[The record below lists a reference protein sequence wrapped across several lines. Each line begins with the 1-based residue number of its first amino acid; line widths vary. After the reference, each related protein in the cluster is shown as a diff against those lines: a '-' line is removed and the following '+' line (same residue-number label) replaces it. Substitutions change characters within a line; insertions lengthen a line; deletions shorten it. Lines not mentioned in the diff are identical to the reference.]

1 MVYQLIKSRSA
12 RRHWPLALVLLYW
25 AVRLHNLDALPI
37 FLDEA
42 AHLDWSRLVWLR
54 QPFHA
59 ASDGKLLSIWVH
71 ALFWPFAATAWI
83 GRVSTLLVTT
93 LGFAALLAITK
104 NLFSRRAAAF
114 AGMLYIVVPFAMFF
128 ERMALPDAFTA
139 AFTVLLVWSSLM
151 LVRNPDQKKLV
162 FLTGFSMAAN
172 VLSKVPNLVFAY
184 VPALAA
190 ILFRASP
197 IWRLQWRA
205 VVRSYMILFWIL
217 LPLYAVLRWI
227 VFSDMGL
234 DLISGKSMT
243 FGDALLNVGT
253 TVGVVIEN
261 YRVLLSPQIIIP
273 IVLSSIVTLTWY
285 PRPGL
290 YLALAIFPY
299 LGLTYLGT
307 SVGFIEARFAV
318 VSVSMLLILTAGG
331 FERALLYVTGRG
343 PIVHATSGIVLVL
356 LLLPSLG
363 FVVRAWSSPEQLGLP
378 QRDKWEYVTGWP
390 SGYGFREIAEDYEP
404 SAALLQ
410 LVTLDLGG
418 RQRLQAYLPPDSLV
432 TPVWI
437 SLEDFEA
444 GVRPEAHMGRALLVL
459 DHPKDDH
466 AIERLD
472 LSLAEIGRYPR
483 PGGESWLTVYEFR

>member
-1 MVYQLIKSRSA
+1 M
-12 RRHWPLALVLLYW
+12 LLYW
-25 AVRLHNLDALPI
+25 AVRLHNLDALPF

-93 LGFAALLAITK
+93 LGFAALLAITQ
-104 NLFSRRAAAF
+104 NLFSRRAAAI
-114 AGMLYIVVPFAMFF
+114 AGMLYVVAPFAMFF

-151 LVRNPDQKKLV
+151 LVRNPDQKKWV

-172 VLSKVPNLVFAY
+172 VISKVPNLVFVY

-197 IWRLQWRA
+197 IWRFQWRA
-205 VVRSYMILFWIL
+205 VVRSYLILFWIL
-217 LPLYAVLRWI
+217 LPLYVVLRWI
-227 VFSDMGL
+227 ALSDMGL

-253 TVGVVIEN
+253 TVNVVIEN
-261 YRVLLSPQIIIP
+261 YRVLLLPHLLIP
-273 IVLSSIVTLTWY
+273 ILLAGIATLIWY

-307 SVGFIEARFAV
+307 RVGFIEARFAV
-318 VSVSMLLILTAGG
+318 VSVSLILILAAGG
-331 FERALLYVTGRG
+331 FERALLFVSGRG
-343 PIVHATSGIVLVL
+343 PVVHATSAIVLVL
-356 LLLPSLG
+356 LLLPSLE
-363 FVVRAWSSPEQLGLP
+363 FVLRTWSSPEQLVLP

-390 SGYGFREIAEDYEP
+390 SGYGFREIVDDYDP
-404 SAALLQ
+404 SAAPLQ

-418 RQRLQAYLPPDSLV
+418 RQRFQAYLPPESLV

-437 SLEDFEA
+437 SPEEFEA
-444 GVRPEAHMGRALLVL
+444 GVSPEAHAGRALLVL
-459 DHPKDDH
+459 DHPKDDDDF
-466 AIERLD
+466 ERLE
-472 LSLAEIGRYPR
+472 LSLVEIGRYPR